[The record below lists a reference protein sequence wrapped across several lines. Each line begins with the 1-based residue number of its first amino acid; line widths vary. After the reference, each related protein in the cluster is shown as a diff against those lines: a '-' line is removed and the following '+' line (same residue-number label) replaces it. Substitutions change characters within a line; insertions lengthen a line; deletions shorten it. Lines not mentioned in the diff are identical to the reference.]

1 MPSPFPCGSVIRKCL
16 WKKTQIQKKTMQFSK
31 DVKKTVEAYLPL
43 IYSKVTDLKT
53 ICKYLKYLQGLAA
66 DVNMPFVNVTLDA
79 GVVII
84 AYRVIWNYPEQFANV
99 LLHFKDFHFMKE
111 NFKVGKLSFL
121 GFHSDV
127 FRLVQ
132 TFVHSF

>member
-1 MPSPFPCGSVIRKCL
+1 
-16 WKKTQIQKKTMQFSK
+16 MQFSK

-111 NFKVGKLSFL
+111 NFLFWANCLFWASTQTF
-121 GFHSDV
+121 SDL
-127 FRLVQ
+127 FRLLFIV
-132 TFVHSF
+132 FKVPISSKD